1 MLSKSKDINLQPA
14 CAVCNCTNWA
24 LTQATDRFRELFP
37 EATPGSPLLPVL
49 ERKGLVAPG
58 QLSSVEDTGSLVCPV
73 QDKTL
78 TFLRWMTVRLEFLV
92 PFRILDV
99 LQLPLDMFEERELLY
114 SSLTNILDSIHDGIW
129 MIDSRGITIAVNK
142 AMQRI
147 AGIEAR
153 DVVGISVSEAAIIKH
168 FSSCVTLKA
177 LEEKRSVTMFDDYAN
192 GRHCLNTATPVF
204 DEQGNVVRVIA
215 IIRDL
220 SELESMN
227 DTLEGMSS
235 SFSPKC
241 NEREMLQMGILGASP
256 ASQQLRASLMMAAHT
271 DAPVLLQGET
281 GTGKTMS
288 AKAIHNLSQRKDMNF
303 VSLNCASIPLSLLES
318 ELFGYESGAF
328 TGASKKGRKSVF
340 ELADNGTLFLDEIA
354 ELPLSAQAT
363 LLHVLDGDPFRRVG
377 GSTDITTNVRILAAT
392 NKDLEKMV
400 EEGTFRKD
408 LFFRLRVIAI
418 EIPAVRERP
427 EDIPGLIEY
436 FLTSIGKGQ
445 PVPHLNASLR
455 SSLRAYNWPGNIRE
469 IRSVARY
476 FLALGKKRLTTDDLP
491 PYIQSALPMG
501 AAAPGRISRQGLQ
514 EQVEALE
521 RDLIEKAL
529 RETGSTYKAAKLLKV
544 SQSTIVRKAH
554 RYHLGE
560 YGTASSR

>member
-1 MLSKSKDINLQPA
+1 MLSQSKDINLQPA

-147 AGIEAR
+147 AGITAR
-153 DVVGISVSEAAIIKH
+153 DVVGISVLEAAKLKK
-168 FSSCVTLKA
+168 FSSCVTLRA
-177 LEEKRSVTMFDDYAN
+177 LEEKRTVTMFDDYAN

-204 DEQGNVVRVIA
+204 DDQGNVVRVIA

-227 DTLEGMSS
+227 DTLEGMAASTR
-235 SFSPKC
+235 PAY
-241 NEREMLQMGILGASP
+241 NETEMLQLGILGGSS
-256 ASQQLRASLMMAAHT
+256 ASQQLRASLMMAAQT

-328 TGASKKGRKSVF
+328 TGASRKGRKSVF
-340 ELADNGTLFLDEIA
+340 ELADKGTLFLDAIA

-377 GSTDITTNVRILAAT
+377 GTTDITTNVRILAAT

-400 EEGTFRKD
+400 EGGSFRKD

-418 EIPAVRERP
+418 DIPAVRERP

-436 FLTSIGKGQ
+436 FLTSMGKGQ
-445 PVPHLNASLR
+445 TVPHLNSSLR
-455 SSLRAYNWPGNIRE
+455 SSLHAYTWPGNIRE

-491 PYIQSALPMG
+491 PYIRSVLPRG
-501 AAAPGRISRQGLQ
+501 ATARRVSRQSLQ

-521 RDLIEKAL
+521 KDLISRAL
-529 RETGSTYKAAKLLKV
+529 RETGSTYKAARLLKV

>member
-1 MLSKSKDINLQPA
+1 MLSQSKDINLQPA

-147 AGIEAR
+147 AGITAR
-153 DVVGISVSEAAIIKH
+153 DVVGISVLEAAKLKK
-168 FSSCVTLKA
+168 FSSCVTLRA
-177 LEEKRSVTMFDDYAN
+177 LEEKRTVTMFDDYAN

-204 DEQGNVVRVIA
+204 DDQGNVVRVIA

-227 DTLEGMSS
+227 DTLEGMAASTR
-235 SFSPKC
+235 PAY
-241 NEREMLQMGILGASP
+241 NETEMLQLGILGGSS
-256 ASQQLRASLMMAAHT
+256 ASQQLRASLMMAAQT

-328 TGASKKGRKSVF
+328 TGASRKGRKSVF
-340 ELADNGTLFLDEIA
+340 ELADKGTLFLDEIA

-377 GSTDITTNVRILAAT
+377 GTTDITTNVRILAAT

-400 EEGTFRKD
+400 EGGSFRKD

-418 EIPAVRERP
+418 DIPAVRERP

-436 FLTSIGKGQ
+436 FLTSMGKGQ
-445 PVPHLNASLR
+445 TVPHLNSSLR
-455 SSLRAYNWPGNIRE
+455 SSLRAYTWPGNIRE

-491 PYIQSALPMG
+491 PYIRSVLPRG
-501 AAAPGRISRQGLQ
+501 ATARRVSRQSLQ

-521 RDLIEKAL
+521 KDLISRAL
-529 RETGSTYKAAKLLKV
+529 RETGSTYKAARLLKV

>member
-1 MLSKSKDINLQPA
+1 MLSQSKDINLQPA

-147 AGIEAR
+147 AGITAR
-153 DVVGISVSEAAIIKH
+153 DVVGISVLEAARLKK
-168 FSSCVTLKA
+168 FSSCVTLRA
-177 LEEKRSVTMFDDYAN
+177 LEEKRTVTMFDDYAN

-204 DEQGNVVRVIA
+204 DDQGNVVRVIA

-227 DTLEGMSS
+227 DTLEGMAASTR
-235 SFSPKC
+235 PAY
-241 NEREMLQMGILGASP
+241 NETEMLQLGILGGSS
-256 ASQQLRASLMMAAHT
+256 ASQQLRASLMMAAQT

-303 VSLNCASIPLSLLES
+303 VSLNCASIPLSLLEL

-328 TGASKKGRKSVF
+328 TGASRKGRKSVF
-340 ELADNGTLFLDEIA
+340 ELADKGTLFLDEIA

-377 GSTDITTNVRILAAT
+377 GTTDITTNVRILAAT

-400 EEGTFRKD
+400 EGGSFRKD

-418 EIPAVRERP
+418 DIPAVRERP

-436 FLTSIGKGQ
+436 FLTSMGKGQ
-445 PVPHLNASLR
+445 TFPHLNSSLR
-455 SSLRAYNWPGNIRE
+455 SSLRAYTWPGNIRE

-491 PYIQSALPMG
+491 PYIRSVLPRG
-501 AAAPGRISRQGLQ
+501 ATARRVSRQSLQ

-521 RDLIEKAL
+521 KDLISRAL
-529 RETGSTYKAAKLLKV
+529 RETGSTYKAARLLKV

>member
-1 MLSKSKDINLQPA
+1 MLSQSKDINLQPA

-147 AGIEAR
+147 AGITAR
-153 DVVGISVSEAAIIKH
+153 DVVGISVLEAARLKK
-168 FSSCVTLKA
+168 FSSCVTLRA
-177 LEEKRSVTMFDDYAN
+177 LEEKRTVTMFDDYAN

-204 DEQGNVVRVIA
+204 DDQGNVVRVIA

-227 DTLEGMSS
+227 DTLEGMAASTR
-235 SFSPKC
+235 PAY
-241 NEREMLQMGILGASP
+241 NETEMLQLGILGGSS
-256 ASQQLRASLMMAAHT
+256 ASQQLRASLMMAAQT

-328 TGASKKGRKSVF
+328 TGASRKGRKSVF
-340 ELADNGTLFLDEIA
+340 ELADKGTLFLDEIA

-377 GSTDITTNVRILAAT
+377 GTTDITTNVRILAAT

-400 EEGTFRKD
+400 EGGSFRKD

-418 EIPAVRERP
+418 DIPAVRERP

-436 FLTSIGKGQ
+436 FLTSMGKGQ
-445 PVPHLNASLR
+445 TVPHLNSSLR
-455 SSLRAYNWPGNIRE
+455 SSLRAYTWPGNIRE

-491 PYIQSALPMG
+491 PYIRSVLPRG
-501 AAAPGRISRQGLQ
+501 ATARRVSRQSLQ

-529 RETGSTYKAAKLLKV
+529 RETGSTYKAARLLKV

>member
-1 MLSKSKDINLQPA
+1 MLSQSKDINLQPA

-147 AGIEAR
+147 AGITAR
-153 DVVGISVSEAAIIKH
+153 DVVGISVLEAAKLKK
-168 FSSCVTLKA
+168 FSSCVTLRA
-177 LEEKRSVTMFDDYAN
+177 LEEKRTVTMFDDYAN

-204 DEQGNVVRVIA
+204 DDQGNVVRVIA

-227 DTLEGMSS
+227 DTLEGMAASTR
-235 SFSPKC
+235 PAY
-241 NEREMLQMGILGASP
+241 NETEMLQLGILGGSS
-256 ASQQLRASLMMAAHT
+256 ASQQLRASLMMAAQT

-328 TGASKKGRKSVF
+328 TGASRKGRKSVF
-340 ELADNGTLFLDEIA
+340 ELADKGTLFLDEIA

-377 GSTDITTNVRILAAT
+377 GTTDITTNVRILAAT

-418 EIPAVRERP
+418 DIPAVRERP

-436 FLTSIGKGQ
+436 FLTSMGKGQ
-445 PVPHLNASLR
+445 TVPHLNSSLR
-455 SSLRAYNWPGNIRE
+455 SSLRAYTWPGNIRE

-491 PYIQSALPMG
+491 PYIRSVLPRG
-501 AAAPGRISRQGLQ
+501 ATARRVSRQSLQ

-521 RDLIEKAL
+521 KDLISRAL
-529 RETGSTYKAAKLLKV
+529 RETGSTYKAARLLKV

>member
-1 MLSKSKDINLQPA
+1 MLSQSKDINLQPA

-147 AGIEAR
+147 AGITAR
-153 DVVGISVSEAAIIKH
+153 DVVGISVLEAARLKK
-168 FSSCVTLKA
+168 FSSCVTLRA
-177 LEEKRSVTMFDDYAN
+177 LEEKRTVTMFDDYAN

-204 DEQGNVVRVIA
+204 DDQGNVVRVIA

-227 DTLEGMSS
+227 DTLEGMAASTR
-235 SFSPKC
+235 PAY
-241 NEREMLQMGILGASP
+241 NETEMLQLGILGGSS
-256 ASQQLRASLMMAAHT
+256 ASQQLRASLMMAAQT

-377 GSTDITTNVRILAAT
+377 GTTDITTNVRILAAT

-400 EEGTFRKD
+400 EGGSFRKD

-418 EIPAVRERP
+418 DIPAVRERP

-436 FLTSIGKGQ
+436 FLTSMGKGQ
-445 PVPHLNASLR
+445 TVPHLNSSLR
-455 SSLRAYNWPGNIRE
+455 SSLRAYTWPGNIRE

-491 PYIQSALPMG
+491 PYIRSVLPRG
-501 AAAPGRISRQGLQ
+501 ATARRVSRQSLQ

-521 RDLIEKAL
+521 KDLISRAL
-529 RETGSTYKAAKLLKV
+529 RETGSTYKAARLLKV

>member
-1 MLSKSKDINLQPA
+1 MLSQSKDINLQPA

-147 AGIEAR
+147 AGITAR
-153 DVVGISVSEAAIIKH
+153 DVVGISVLEAARLKK
-168 FSSCVTLKA
+168 FSSCVTLRA
-177 LEEKRSVTMFDDYAN
+177 LEEKRTVTMFDDYAN

-204 DEQGNVVRVIA
+204 DDQGNVVRVIA

-227 DTLEGMSS
+227 DTLEGTAASTR
-235 SFSPKC
+235 PAY
-241 NEREMLQMGILGASP
+241 NETEMLQLGILGGSS
-256 ASQQLRASLMMAAHT
+256 ASQQLRASLMMAAQT

-328 TGASKKGRKSVF
+328 TGASRKGRKSVF
-340 ELADNGTLFLDEIA
+340 ELADKGTLFLDEIA

-377 GSTDITTNVRILAAT
+377 GTTDITTNVRILAAT

-400 EEGTFRKD
+400 EGGSFRKD

-418 EIPAVRERP
+418 DIPAVRERP

-436 FLTSIGKGQ
+436 FLTSMGKGQ
-445 PVPHLNASLR
+445 TVPHLNSSLR
-455 SSLRAYNWPGNIRE
+455 SSLRAYTWPGNIRE

-491 PYIQSALPMG
+491 PYIRSVLPRG
-501 AAAPGRISRQGLQ
+501 ATARRVSRQSLQ

-521 RDLIEKAL
+521 KDLISRAL
-529 RETGSTYKAAKLLKV
+529 RETGSTYKAARLLKV

>member
-1 MLSKSKDINLQPA
+1 MLSQSKDINLQPA

-147 AGIEAR
+147 AGITAR
-153 DVVGISVSEAAIIKH
+153 DVVGISVLEAARLKK
-168 FSSCVTLKA
+168 FSSCVTLRA
-177 LEEKRSVTMFDDYAN
+177 LEEKRTVTMFDDYAN

-204 DEQGNVVRVIA
+204 DDQGNVVRVIA

-227 DTLEGMSS
+227 DTLEGMAASTR
-235 SFSPKC
+235 PAY
-241 NEREMLQMGILGASP
+241 NETEMLQLGILGGSSASL
-256 ASQQLRASLMMAAHT
+256 QLRASLMMAAQT

-328 TGASKKGRKSVF
+328 TGASRKGRKSVF
-340 ELADNGTLFLDEIA
+340 ELADKGTLFLDEIA

-377 GSTDITTNVRILAAT
+377 GTTDITTNVRILAAT

-400 EEGTFRKD
+400 EGGSFRKD

-418 EIPAVRERP
+418 DIPAVRERP

-436 FLTSIGKGQ
+436 FLTSMGKGQ
-445 PVPHLNASLR
+445 TVPHLNSSLR
-455 SSLRAYNWPGNIRE
+455 SSLRAYTWPGNIRE

-491 PYIQSALPMG
+491 PYIRSVLPRG
-501 AAAPGRISRQGLQ
+501 ATARRVSRQSLQ

-521 RDLIEKAL
+521 KDLISRAL
-529 RETGSTYKAAKLLKV
+529 RETGSTYKAARLLKV

>member
-1 MLSKSKDINLQPA
+1 MLSQSKDINLQPA

-147 AGIEAR
+147 AGITAR
-153 DVVGISVSEAAIIKH
+153 DVVGISVLEAARLKK
-168 FSSCVTLKA
+168 FSSCVTLRA
-177 LEEKRSVTMFDDYAN
+177 LEEKRTVTMFDDYAN

-204 DEQGNVVRVIA
+204 DDQGNVVRVIA

-227 DTLEGMSS
+227 DTLEGMATSTR
-235 SFSPKC
+235 PAY
-241 NEREMLQMGILGASP
+241 NETEMLQLGILGGSS
-256 ASQQLRASLMMAAHT
+256 ASQQLRASLMMAAQT

-328 TGASKKGRKSVF
+328 TGASRKGRKSVF
-340 ELADNGTLFLDEIA
+340 ELADKGTLFLDEIA

-377 GSTDITTNVRILAAT
+377 GTTDITTNVRILAAT

-400 EEGTFRKD
+400 EGGSFRKD

-418 EIPAVRERP
+418 DIPAVRERP

-436 FLTSIGKGQ
+436 FLTSMGKGQ
-445 PVPHLNASLR
+445 TVPHLNSSLR
-455 SSLRAYNWPGNIRE
+455 SSLRAYTWPGNIRE

-491 PYIQSALPMG
+491 PYIRSVLPRG
-501 AAAPGRISRQGLQ
+501 ATARRVSRQSLQ

-521 RDLIEKAL
+521 KDLISRAL
-529 RETGSTYKAAKLLKV
+529 RETGSTYKAARLLKV

>member
-1 MLSKSKDINLQPA
+1 MLSQSKDINLQPA

-147 AGIEAR
+147 AGITAR
-153 DVVGISVSEAAIIKH
+153 DVVGISVLEAAKLKK
-168 FSSCVTLKA
+168 FSSCVTLRA
-177 LEEKRSVTMFDDYAN
+177 LEEKRTVTMFDDYAN

-204 DEQGNVVRVIA
+204 DDQGNVVRVIA

-227 DTLEGMSS
+227 DTLEGMAASTR
-235 SFSPKC
+235 PAY
-241 NEREMLQMGILGASP
+241 NETEMLQLGILGGSS
-256 ASQQLRASLMMAAHT
+256 ASQQLRASLMMAAQT

-328 TGASKKGRKSVF
+328 TGASRKGRKSVF
-340 ELADNGTLFLDEIA
+340 ELADKGTLFLDEIA

-377 GSTDITTNVRILAAT
+377 GTTDITTNVRILAAT

-400 EEGTFRKD
+400 EGGSFRKD

-418 EIPAVRERP
+418 DIPAVRERP

-436 FLTSIGKGQ
+436 FLTSMGKGQ
-445 PVPHLNASLR
+445 TVPHLNSSLR
-455 SSLRAYNWPGNIRE
+455 SSLRAYTWPGNIRE

-491 PYIQSALPMG
+491 PYIRSVLPRG
-501 AAAPGRISRQGLQ
+501 ATARRVSRQSLQ

>member
-1 MLSKSKDINLQPA
+1 M
-14 CAVCNCTNWA
+14 
-24 LTQATDRFRELFP
+24 
-37 EATPGSPLLPVL
+37 
-49 ERKGLVAPG
+49 
-58 QLSSVEDTGSLVCPV
+58 

-147 AGIEAR
+147 AGITAR
-153 DVVGISVSEAAIIKH
+153 DVVGISVLEAAKLKK
-168 FSSCVTLKA
+168 FSSCVTLRA
-177 LEEKRSVTMFDDYAN
+177 LEEKRTVTMFDDYAN

-204 DEQGNVVRVIA
+204 DDQGNVVRVIA

-227 DTLEGMSS
+227 DTLEGMAASTR
-235 SFSPKC
+235 PAY
-241 NEREMLQMGILGASP
+241 NETEMLQLGILGGSS
-256 ASQQLRASLMMAAHT
+256 ASQQLRASLMMAAQT

-328 TGASKKGRKSVF
+328 TGASRKGRKSVF
-340 ELADNGTLFLDEIA
+340 ELADKGTLFLDEIA

-377 GSTDITTNVRILAAT
+377 GTTDITTNVRILAAT

-400 EEGTFRKD
+400 EGGSFRKD

-418 EIPAVRERP
+418 DIPAVRERP

-436 FLTSIGKGQ
+436 FLTSMGKGQ
-445 PVPHLNASLR
+445 TVPHLNSSLR
-455 SSLRAYNWPGNIRE
+455 SSLRAYTWPGNIRE

-491 PYIQSALPMG
+491 PYIRSVLPRG
-501 AAAPGRISRQGLQ
+501 ATARRVSRQSLQ

-521 RDLIEKAL
+521 KDLISRAL
-529 RETGSTYKAAKLLKV
+529 RETGSTYKAARLLKV

>member
-1 MLSKSKDINLQPA
+1 MHSPSKDIILQPA
-14 CAVCNCTNWA
+14 SAVCSYTNWT
-24 LTQATDRFRELFP
+24 LSQSTERFRELFP

-147 AGIEAR
+147 AGITAR
-153 DVVGISVSEAAIIKH
+153 DVVGISVLEAARLKK
-168 FSSCVTLKA
+168 FSSCVTLRA
-177 LEEKRSVTMFDDYAN
+177 LEEKRTVTMFDDYAN

-204 DEQGNVVRVIA
+204 DDQGNVVRVIA

-227 DTLEGMSS
+227 DTLEGMAASTR
-235 SFSPKC
+235 PAY
-241 NEREMLQMGILGASP
+241 NETEMLQLGILGGSS
-256 ASQQLRASLMMAAHT
+256 ASQQLRASLMMAAQT

-328 TGASKKGRKSVF
+328 TGASRKGRKSVF
-340 ELADNGTLFLDEIA
+340 ELADKGTLFLDEIA

-377 GSTDITTNVRILAAT
+377 GTTDITTNVRILAAT

-400 EEGTFRKD
+400 EGGSFRKD

-418 EIPAVRERP
+418 DIPAVRERP

-436 FLTSIGKGQ
+436 FLTSMGKGQ
-445 PVPHLNASLR
+445 TVPHLNSSLR
-455 SSLRAYNWPGNIRE
+455 SSLRAYTWPGNIRE

-491 PYIQSALPMG
+491 PYIRSVLPRG
-501 AAAPGRISRQGLQ
+501 ATARRVSRQSLQ

-521 RDLIEKAL
+521 KDLISRAL
-529 RETGSTYKAAKLLKV
+529 RETGSTYKAARLLKV

>member
-1 MLSKSKDINLQPA
+1 MLSQSKDINLQPA

-49 ERKGLVAPG
+49 ERKGLVDPG

-147 AGIEAR
+147 AGITAR
-153 DVVGISVSEAAIIKH
+153 DVVGISVLEAAKLKK
-168 FSSCVTLKA
+168 FSSCVTLRA
-177 LEEKRSVTMFDDYAN
+177 LEEKRTVTMFDDYAN

-204 DEQGNVVRVIA
+204 DDQGNVVRVIA

-227 DTLEGMSS
+227 DTLEGMAASTR
-235 SFSPKC
+235 PAY
-241 NEREMLQMGILGASP
+241 NETEMLQLGILGGSS
-256 ASQQLRASLMMAAHT
+256 ASQQLRASLMMAAQT

-328 TGASKKGRKSVF
+328 TGASRKGRKSVF
-340 ELADNGTLFLDEIA
+340 ELADKGTLFLDEIA

-377 GSTDITTNVRILAAT
+377 GTTDITTNVRILAAT

-400 EEGTFRKD
+400 EGGSFRKD

-418 EIPAVRERP
+418 DIPAVRERP

-436 FLTSIGKGQ
+436 FLTSMGKGQ
-445 PVPHLNASLR
+445 TVPHLNSSLR
-455 SSLRAYNWPGNIRE
+455 SSLRAYTWPGNIRE

-491 PYIQSALPMG
+491 PYIRSVLPRG
-501 AAAPGRISRQGLQ
+501 ATARRVSRQSLQ

-521 RDLIEKAL
+521 KDLISRAL
-529 RETGSTYKAAKLLKV
+529 RETGSTYKAARLLKV

>member
-1 MLSKSKDINLQPA
+1 MLSQSKDINLQPA

-147 AGIEAR
+147 AGITAR
-153 DVVGISVSEAAIIKH
+153 DVVGISVLEAARLKK
-168 FSSCVTLKA
+168 FSSCVTLRA
-177 LEEKRSVTMFDDYAN
+177 LEEKRTVTMFDDYAN

-204 DEQGNVVRVIA
+204 DDQGNVVRVIA

-227 DTLEGMSS
+227 DTLEGMAASTR
-235 SFSPKC
+235 PAY
-241 NEREMLQMGILGASP
+241 NETEMLQLGILGGSS
-256 ASQQLRASLMMAAHT
+256 ASQQLRASLMMAAQT

-328 TGASKKGRKSVF
+328 TGASRKGRKSVF
-340 ELADNGTLFLDEIA
+340 ELADKGTLFLDEIA

-377 GSTDITTNVRILAAT
+377 GTTDITTNVRILAAT

-400 EEGTFRKD
+400 EGGSFRKD

-418 EIPAVRERP
+418 DIPAVRERP

-436 FLTSIGKGQ
+436 FLTSMGKGQ
-445 PVPHLNASLR
+445 TVPHLNSSLR
-455 SSLRAYNWPGNIRE
+455 SSLRAYTWPGNIRE

-491 PYIQSALPMG
+491 PYIRSVLPRG
-501 AAAPGRISRQGLQ
+501 ATARRVSRQSLQ

-521 RDLIEKAL
+521 KDLISRAL
-529 RETGSTYKAAKLLKV
+529 RETGSTYKAARLLKV

>member
-1 MLSKSKDINLQPA
+1 MLSSSKDIILQPA
-14 CAVCNCTNWA
+14 YAVCSCTNWA
-24 LTQATDRFRELFP
+24 LTQATDRFMELFP
-37 EATPGSPLLPVL
+37 EARPGAPLLPIL
-49 ERKGLVAPG
+49 EKRSLVTCG
-58 QLSSVEDTGSLVCPV
+58 QLAGVEDTGCLVCPV

-78 TFLRWMTVRLEFLV
+78 TFLRWMTVRLAHLL
-92 PFRILDV
+92 PFRVLDV

-129 MIDSRGITIAVNK
+129 MIDAKGITIAVNK

-153 DVVGISVSEAAIIKH
+153 EVVGIHVSEAARIKN
-168 FSSCVTLKA
+168 FATCVTLRA
-177 LEEKRSVTMFDDYAN
+177 LEEKRPVTMFDDYAN

-204 DEQGNVVRVIA
+204 DDQGKVVRVIA

-227 DTLEGMSS
+227 DTLEGMAAPTRPT
-235 SFSPKC
+235 FS
-241 NEREMLQMGILGASP
+241 ESEMVQLGILGGSP
-256 ASQQLRASLMMAAHT
+256 ASQQLRASLMMAAQT
-271 DAPVLLQGET
+271 DAPVLLLGET

-328 TGASKKGRKSVF
+328 TGASRKGRKGVF
-340 ELADNGTLFLDEIA
+340 ELADKGTLFLDEIA

-377 GSTDITTNVRILAAT
+377 GTTDITTNVRILAAT

-418 EIPAVRERP
+418 DIPAVRDRP
-427 EDIPGLIEY
+427 EDIPALIEY

-445 PVPHLNASLR
+445 PVPHLN
-455 SSLRAYNWPGNIRE
+455 SSLRGALRAYGWPGNIRE

-491 PYIQSALPMG
+491 PYIRSVLPRG
-501 AAAPGRISRQGLQ
+501 AAAKNRVLRQGLQ

-521 RDLIEKAL
+521 RDIIARAL
-529 RETGSTYKAAKLLKV
+529 RETGSTYKAARLLKV

-554 RYHLGE
+554 RYRLGE
-560 YGTASSR
+560 YGAEK

>member
-1 MLSKSKDINLQPA
+1 MLSQSKDINLQPA

-147 AGIEAR
+147 AGITAR
-153 DVVGISVSEAAIIKH
+153 DVVGISVLEAARLKK
-168 FSSCVTLKA
+168 FSSCVTLRA
-177 LEEKRSVTMFDDYAN
+177 LEEKRTVTMFDDYAN

-204 DEQGNVVRVIA
+204 DDQGNVVRVIA

-227 DTLEGMSS
+227 DTLEGMAASTR
-235 SFSPKC
+235 PAY
-241 NEREMLQMGILGASP
+241 NETEMLQLGILGGSS
-256 ASQQLRASLMMAAHT
+256 ASQQLRASLMMAAQT

-328 TGASKKGRKSVF
+328 TGASRKGRKSVF

-377 GSTDITTNVRILAAT
+377 GTTDITTNVRILAAT

-400 EEGTFRKD
+400 EGGSFRKD

-418 EIPAVRERP
+418 DIPAVRERP

-436 FLTSIGKGQ
+436 FLTSMGKGQ
-445 PVPHLNASLR
+445 TVPHLNSSLR
-455 SSLRAYNWPGNIRE
+455 SSLRAYTWPGNIRE

-491 PYIQSALPMG
+491 PYIRSVLPRG
-501 AAAPGRISRQGLQ
+501 ATGRRVSRQSLQ

-521 RDLIEKAL
+521 KDLISRAL
-529 RETGSTYKAAKLLKV
+529 RETGSTYKAARLLKV

>member
-1 MLSKSKDINLQPA
+1 MLSQSKDINLQPA

-49 ERKGLVAPG
+49 ERKGLVDPG

-147 AGIEAR
+147 AGITAR
-153 DVVGISVSEAAIIKH
+153 DVVGISVLEAARLKK
-168 FSSCVTLKA
+168 FSSCVTLRA
-177 LEEKRSVTMFDDYAN
+177 LEEKRTVTMFDDYAN

-204 DEQGNVVRVIA
+204 DDQGNVVRVIA

-227 DTLEGMSS
+227 DTLEGMAASTR
-235 SFSPKC
+235 PAY
-241 NEREMLQMGILGASP
+241 NETEMLQLGILGGSS
-256 ASQQLRASLMMAAHT
+256 ASQQLRASLMMAAQT

-328 TGASKKGRKSVF
+328 TGASRKGRKSVF
-340 ELADNGTLFLDEIA
+340 ELADKGTLFLDEIA

-377 GSTDITTNVRILAAT
+377 GTTDITTNVRILAAT

-400 EEGTFRKD
+400 EGGSFRKD

-418 EIPAVRERP
+418 DIPAVRERP

-436 FLTSIGKGQ
+436 FLTSMGKGQ
-445 PVPHLNASLR
+445 TVPHLNSSLR
-455 SSLRAYNWPGNIRE
+455 SSLRAYTWPGNIRE

-491 PYIQSALPMG
+491 PYIRSVLPRG
-501 AAAPGRISRQGLQ
+501 ATARRVSRQSLQ

-521 RDLIEKAL
+521 KDLISRAL
-529 RETGSTYKAAKLLKV
+529 RETGSTYKAARLLKV

>member
-1 MLSKSKDINLQPA
+1 MLSQSKDINLQPA

-147 AGIEAR
+147 AGITAR
-153 DVVGISVSEAAIIKH
+153 DVVGISVLEAARLKK
-168 FSSCVTLKA
+168 FSSCVTLRA

-204 DEQGNVVRVIA
+204 DDQGNVVRVIA

-227 DTLEGMSS
+227 DTLEGMAASTR
-235 SFSPKC
+235 PAY
-241 NEREMLQMGILGASP
+241 NETEMLQLGILGGSS
-256 ASQQLRASLMMAAHT
+256 ASQQLRASLMMAAQT

-328 TGASKKGRKSVF
+328 TGASRKGRKSVF
-340 ELADNGTLFLDEIA
+340 ELADKGTLFLDEIA

-377 GSTDITTNVRILAAT
+377 GTTDITTNVRILAAT

-400 EEGTFRKD
+400 EGGSFRKD

-418 EIPAVRERP
+418 DIPAVRERP

-436 FLTSIGKGQ
+436 FLTSMGKGQ
-445 PVPHLNASLR
+445 TVPHLNSSLR
-455 SSLRAYNWPGNIRE
+455 SSLRAYTWPGNIRE

-491 PYIQSALPMG
+491 PYIRSVLPRG
-501 AAAPGRISRQGLQ
+501 ATARRVSRQSLQ

-529 RETGSTYKAAKLLKV
+529 RETGSTYKAARLLKV

>member
-1 MLSKSKDINLQPA
+1 MLSQSKDINLQPA

-147 AGIEAR
+147 AGITAR
-153 DVVGISVSEAAIIKH
+153 DVVGISVLEAARLKK
-168 FSSCVTLKA
+168 FSSCVTLRA

-204 DEQGNVVRVIA
+204 DDQGNVVRVIA

-227 DTLEGMSS
+227 DTLEGMAASTR
-235 SFSPKC
+235 PAY
-241 NEREMLQMGILGASP
+241 NETEMLQLGILGGSS
-256 ASQQLRASLMMAAHT
+256 ASQQLRASLMMAAQT

-328 TGASKKGRKSVF
+328 TGASRKGRKSVF
-340 ELADNGTLFLDEIA
+340 ELADKGTLFLDEIA

-377 GSTDITTNVRILAAT
+377 GTTDITTNVRILAAT

-400 EEGTFRKD
+400 EGGSFRKD

-418 EIPAVRERP
+418 DIPAVRERP

-436 FLTSIGKGQ
+436 FLTSMGKGQ
-445 PVPHLNASLR
+445 TVPHLNSSLR
-455 SSLRAYNWPGNIRE
+455 SSLRAYTWPGNIRE
-469 IRSVARY
+469 IRSVARS

-491 PYIQSALPMG
+491 PYIRSVLPRG
-501 AAAPGRISRQGLQ
+501 ATARRVSRQSLQ

-529 RETGSTYKAAKLLKV
+529 RETGSTYKAARLLKV

>member
-1 MLSKSKDINLQPA
+1 MLSQSKDINLQPA

-147 AGIEAR
+147 AGITAR
-153 DVVGISVSEAAIIKH
+153 DVVGISVLEAARLKK
-168 FSSCVTLKA
+168 FSSCVTLRA
-177 LEEKRSVTMFDDYAN
+177 LEEKRTVTMFDDYAN

-204 DEQGNVVRVIA
+204 DDQGNVVRVIA

-227 DTLEGMSS
+227 DTLEGMAASTR
-235 SFSPKC
+235 PAY
-241 NEREMLQMGILGASP
+241 NETEMLQLGILGGSS
-256 ASQQLRASLMMAAHT
+256 ASQQLRASLMMAAQT

-328 TGASKKGRKSVF
+328 TGASRKGRKSVF
-340 ELADNGTLFLDEIA
+340 ELADKGTLFLDEIA

-377 GSTDITTNVRILAAT
+377 GTTDITTNVRILAAT

-400 EEGTFRKD
+400 EGGSFRKD

-418 EIPAVRERP
+418 DIPAVRERP

-436 FLTSIGKGQ
+436 FLTSMGKGQ
-445 PVPHLNASLR
+445 TVPHLNSSLR
-455 SSLRAYNWPGNIRE
+455 SSLRAYTWPGNIRE

-491 PYIQSALPMG
+491 PYIRSVLPRG
-501 AAAPGRISRQGLQ
+501 ATAQRVSRQSLQ

-521 RDLIEKAL
+521 KDLISRAL
-529 RETGSTYKAAKLLKV
+529 RETGSTYKAARLLKV

>member
-1 MLSKSKDINLQPA
+1 MLSQSKDINLQPA

-147 AGIEAR
+147 AGITAR
-153 DVVGISVSEAAIIKH
+153 DVVGISVLEAARLKK
-168 FSSCVTLKA
+168 FSSCVTLRA
-177 LEEKRSVTMFDDYAN
+177 LEEKRTVTMFDDYAN

-204 DEQGNVVRVIA
+204 DDQGNVVRVIA

-227 DTLEGMSS
+227 DTLEGMAASTR
-235 SFSPKC
+235 PAY
-241 NEREMLQMGILGASP
+241 NETEMLQLGILGGSS
-256 ASQQLRASLMMAAHT
+256 ASQQLRASLMMAAQT

-328 TGASKKGRKSVF
+328 TGASRKGRKSVF
-340 ELADNGTLFLDEIA
+340 ELADKGTLFLDEIA

-377 GSTDITTNVRILAAT
+377 GTTDITTNVRILAAT

-400 EEGTFRKD
+400 EGGSFRKD

-418 EIPAVRERP
+418 DIPAVRERP

-436 FLTSIGKGQ
+436 FLTSMGKGQ
-445 PVPHLNASLR
+445 TVPHLNSSLR
-455 SSLRAYNWPGNIRE
+455 SSLRAYTWPGNIRE

-491 PYIQSALPMG
+491 PYIRSVLPRG
-501 AAAPGRISRQGLQ
+501 ATARRVSRQSLQ

>member
-1 MLSKSKDINLQPA
+1 MLSQSKDINLQPA
-14 CAVCNCTNWA
+14 FAVCNCTNWA

-147 AGIEAR
+147 AGITAR
-153 DVVGISVSEAAIIKH
+153 DVVGISVLEAARLKK
-168 FSSCVTLKA
+168 FSSCVTLRA
-177 LEEKRSVTMFDDYAN
+177 LEEKRTVTMFDDYAN

-204 DEQGNVVRVIA
+204 DDQGNVVRVIA

-227 DTLEGMSS
+227 DTLEGMAASTR
-235 SFSPKC
+235 PAY
-241 NEREMLQMGILGASP
+241 NETEMLQLGILGGSS
-256 ASQQLRASLMMAAHT
+256 ASQQLRASLMMAAQT

-318 ELFGYESGAF
+318 EFFGYESGAF
-328 TGASKKGRKSVF
+328 TGASRKGRKSVF
-340 ELADNGTLFLDEIA
+340 ELADKGTLFLDEIA

-377 GSTDITTNVRILAAT
+377 GTTDITTNVRILAAT

-400 EEGTFRKD
+400 EGGSFRKD

-418 EIPAVRERP
+418 DIPAVRERP

-436 FLTSIGKGQ
+436 FLTSMGKGQ
-445 PVPHLNASLR
+445 TVPHLNSSLR
-455 SSLRAYNWPGNIRE
+455 SSLRAYTWPGNIRE

-491 PYIQSALPMG
+491 PYIRSVLPRG
-501 AAAPGRISRQGLQ
+501 ATARRVSRQSLQ

-521 RDLIEKAL
+521 KDLISRAL
-529 RETGSTYKAAKLLKV
+529 RETGSTYKAARLLKV

>member
-1 MLSKSKDINLQPA
+1 MLSQSKDINLQPA

-147 AGIEAR
+147 AGITAR
-153 DVVGISVSEAAIIKH
+153 DVVGISVLEAARLKK
-168 FSSCVTLKA
+168 FSSCVTLRA
-177 LEEKRSVTMFDDYAN
+177 LEEKRTVTMFDDYAN

-204 DEQGNVVRVIA
+204 DDQGNVVRVIA

-227 DTLEGMSS
+227 DTLEGMTASTR
-235 SFSPKC
+235 PAY
-241 NEREMLQMGILGASP
+241 NETEMLQLGILGGSS
-256 ASQQLRASLMMAAHT
+256 ASQQLRASLMMAAQT

-328 TGASKKGRKSVF
+328 TGASRKGRKSVF
-340 ELADNGTLFLDEIA
+340 ELADKGTLFLDEIA

-377 GSTDITTNVRILAAT
+377 GTTDITTNVRILAAT

-400 EEGTFRKD
+400 EGGSFRKD

-418 EIPAVRERP
+418 DIPAVRERP

-436 FLTSIGKGQ
+436 FLTSMGKGQ
-445 PVPHLNASLR
+445 TVPHLNSSLR
-455 SSLRAYNWPGNIRE
+455 SSLRAYTWPGNIRE

-491 PYIQSALPMG
+491 PYIRSVLPRG
-501 AAAPGRISRQGLQ
+501 ATARRVSRQSLQ

-521 RDLIEKAL
+521 KDLISRAL
-529 RETGSTYKAAKLLKV
+529 RETGSTYKAARLLKV

>member
-1 MLSKSKDINLQPA
+1 
-14 CAVCNCTNWA
+14 
-24 LTQATDRFRELFP
+24 
-37 EATPGSPLLPVL
+37 
-49 ERKGLVAPG
+49 
-58 QLSSVEDTGSLVCPV
+58 
-73 QDKTL
+73 
-78 TFLRWMTVRLEFLV
+78 
-92 PFRILDV
+92 
-99 LQLPLDMFEERELLY
+99 
-114 SSLTNILDSIHDGIW
+114 
-129 MIDSRGITIAVNK
+129 
-142 AMQRI
+142 
-147 AGIEAR
+147 
-153 DVVGISVSEAAIIKH
+153 
-168 FSSCVTLKA
+168 
-177 LEEKRSVTMFDDYAN
+177 MFDDYAN

-204 DEQGNVVRVIA
+204 DDQGNVVRVIA

-227 DTLEGMSS
+227 DTLEGMAASTR
-235 SFSPKC
+235 PAY
-241 NEREMLQMGILGASP
+241 NETEMLQLGILGGSS
-256 ASQQLRASLMMAAHT
+256 ASQQLRASLMMAAQT

-328 TGASKKGRKSVF
+328 TGASRKGRKSVF
-340 ELADNGTLFLDEIA
+340 ELADKGTLFLDEIA

-377 GSTDITTNVRILAAT
+377 GTTDITTNVRILAAT

-400 EEGTFRKD
+400 EGGSFRKD

-418 EIPAVRERP
+418 DIPAVRERP

-436 FLTSIGKGQ
+436 FLTSMGKGQ
-445 PVPHLNASLR
+445 TVPHLN
-455 SSLRAYNWPGNIRE
+455 SSLRAYTWPGNIRE

-491 PYIQSALPMG
+491 PYIRSVLPRG
-501 AAAPGRISRQGLQ
+501 ATARRVSRQSLQ

-521 RDLIEKAL
+521 KDLISRAL
-529 RETGSTYKAAKLLKV
+529 RETGSTYKAARLLKV

>member
-1 MLSKSKDINLQPA
+1 MLSQSKDINLQPA

-147 AGIEAR
+147 AGITAR
-153 DVVGISVSEAAIIKH
+153 DVVGISVLEAARLKK
-168 FSSCVTLKA
+168 FSSCVTLRA
-177 LEEKRSVTMFDDYAN
+177 LEEKRTVTMFDDYAN

-204 DEQGNVVRVIA
+204 DDQGNVVRVIA

-227 DTLEGMSS
+227 DTLEGMAASTR
-235 SFSPKC
+235 PAY
-241 NEREMLQMGILGASP
+241 NETEMLQLGILGGSS
-256 ASQQLRASLMMAAHT
+256 ASQQLHASLMMAAQT

-377 GSTDITTNVRILAAT
+377 GTTDITTNVRILAAT

-400 EEGTFRKD
+400 EGGSFRKD

-418 EIPAVRERP
+418 DIPAVRERP

-436 FLTSIGKGQ
+436 FLTSMGKGQ
-445 PVPHLNASLR
+445 TVPHLNSSLR
-455 SSLRAYNWPGNIRE
+455 SSLRAYTWPGNIRE

-491 PYIQSALPMG
+491 PYIRSVLPRG
-501 AAAPGRISRQGLQ
+501 ATARRVSRQSLQ

-521 RDLIEKAL
+521 KDLISRAL
-529 RETGSTYKAAKLLKV
+529 RETGSTYKAARLLKV

>member
-1 MLSKSKDINLQPA
+1 MLSQSKDINLQPA

-147 AGIEAR
+147 AGITAR
-153 DVVGISVSEAAIIKH
+153 DVVGISVLEAARLKK
-168 FSSCVTLKA
+168 FSSCVTLRA
-177 LEEKRSVTMFDDYAN
+177 LEEKRTVTMFDDYAN

-204 DEQGNVVRVIA
+204 DDQGNVVRVIA

-227 DTLEGMSS
+227 DTLEGMAASTR
-235 SFSPKC
+235 PAY
-241 NEREMLQMGILGASP
+241 NETEMLQLGILGGSS
-256 ASQQLRASLMMAAHT
+256 ASQQLRASLMMAAQT

-328 TGASKKGRKSVF
+328 TGASRKGRKSVF
-340 ELADNGTLFLDEIA
+340 ELADKGTLFLDEIA

-377 GSTDITTNVRILAAT
+377 GTTDITTNVRILAAT

-418 EIPAVRERP
+418 DIPAVRERP

-436 FLTSIGKGQ
+436 FLTSMGKGQ
-445 PVPHLNASLR
+445 TVPHLNSSLR
-455 SSLRAYNWPGNIRE
+455 SSLRAYTWPGNIRE

-491 PYIQSALPMG
+491 PYIRSVLPRG
-501 AAAPGRISRQGLQ
+501 ATARRVSRQSLQ

-521 RDLIEKAL
+521 KDLISRAL
-529 RETGSTYKAAKLLKV
+529 RETGSTYKAARLLKV

>member
-1 MLSKSKDINLQPA
+1 MLSQSKDINLQPA

-147 AGIEAR
+147 AGITAR
-153 DVVGISVSEAAIIKH
+153 DVVGISVLEAARLKK
-168 FSSCVTLKA
+168 FSSCVTLRA
-177 LEEKRSVTMFDDYAN
+177 LEEKRTVTMFDDYAN

-204 DEQGNVVRVIA
+204 DDQGNVVRVIA

-227 DTLEGMSS
+227 DTLEGMAASTR
-235 SFSPKC
+235 PAY
-241 NEREMLQMGILGASP
+241 NETEMLQLGILGGSS
-256 ASQQLRASLMMAAHT
+256 ASQQLRASLMMAAQT

-377 GSTDITTNVRILAAT
+377 GTTDITT
-392 NKDLEKMV
+392 
-400 EEGTFRKD
+400 
-408 LFFRLRVIAI
+408 
-418 EIPAVRERP
+418 
-427 EDIPGLIEY
+427 
-436 FLTSIGKGQ
+436 
-445 PVPHLNASLR
+445 
-455 SSLRAYNWPGNIRE
+455 
-469 IRSVARY
+469 
-476 FLALGKKRLTTDDLP
+476 
-491 PYIQSALPMG
+491 
-501 AAAPGRISRQGLQ
+501 
-514 EQVEALE
+514 
-521 RDLIEKAL
+521 
-529 RETGSTYKAAKLLKV
+529 
-544 SQSTIVRKAH
+544 
-554 RYHLGE
+554 
-560 YGTASSR
+560 

>member
-1 MLSKSKDINLQPA
+1 MLSQSKDINLQPA

-147 AGIEAR
+147 AGITAR
-153 DVVGISVSEAAIIKH
+153 DVVGISVLEAARLKK
-168 FSSCVTLKA
+168 FSSCVTLRA
-177 LEEKRSVTMFDDYAN
+177 LEEKRTVTMFDDYAN

-204 DEQGNVVRVIA
+204 DDQGNVVRVIS

-227 DTLEGMSS
+227 DTLEGMAASTR
-235 SFSPKC
+235 PAY
-241 NEREMLQMGILGASP
+241 NETEMLQLGILGGSS
-256 ASQQLRASLMMAAHT
+256 ASQQLRASLMMAAQT

-328 TGASKKGRKSVF
+328 TGASRKGRKSVF
-340 ELADNGTLFLDEIA
+340 ELADKGTLFLDEIA

-377 GSTDITTNVRILAAT
+377 GTTDITTNVRILAAT

-400 EEGTFRKD
+400 EGGSFRKD

-418 EIPAVRERP
+418 DIPAVRERP

-436 FLTSIGKGQ
+436 FLTSMGKGQ
-445 PVPHLNASLR
+445 TVPHLNSSLR
-455 SSLRAYNWPGNIRE
+455 SSLRAYTWPGNIRE

-491 PYIQSALPMG
+491 PYIRSVLPRG
-501 AAAPGRISRQGLQ
+501 ATARRVSRQSLQ

-521 RDLIEKAL
+521 KDLISRAL
-529 RETGSTYKAAKLLKV
+529 RETGSTYKAARLLKV

>member
-1 MLSKSKDINLQPA
+1 MLSQSKDINLQPA

-147 AGIEAR
+147 AGITAR
-153 DVVGISVSEAAIIKH
+153 DVVGISVLEAARLKK
-168 FSSCVTLKA
+168 FSSCVTLRA
-177 LEEKRSVTMFDDYAN
+177 LEEKRTVTMFDDYAN

-204 DEQGNVVRVIA
+204 DDQGNVVRVIA

-227 DTLEGMSS
+227 DTLEGTAASTR
-235 SFSPKC
+235 PAY
-241 NEREMLQMGILGASP
+241 NETEMLQLGILGGSS
-256 ASQQLRASLMMAAHT
+256 ASQQLRASLMMAAQT

-328 TGASKKGRKSVF
+328 TGASRKGRKSVF
-340 ELADNGTLFLDEIA
+340 ELADKGTLFLDEIA

-377 GSTDITTNVRILAAT
+377 GTTDITTNVRILAAT

-400 EEGTFRKD
+400 EGGSFRKD

-418 EIPAVRERP
+418 DIPAVRERP

-436 FLTSIGKGQ
+436 FLTSMGKGQ
-445 PVPHLNASLR
+445 TVPHLNSSLR
-455 SSLRAYNWPGNIRE
+455 SSLRAYTWPGNIRE

-491 PYIQSALPMG
+491 PYIRSVLPRG
-501 AAAPGRISRQGLQ
+501 ATARRVSRQSLQ

-521 RDLIEKAL
+521 KDLISRAL

>member
-147 AGIEAR
+147 AGITAR
-153 DVVGISVSEAAIIKH
+153 DVVGISVLEAARLKK
-168 FSSCVTLKA
+168 FSSCVTLRA
-177 LEEKRSVTMFDDYAN
+177 LEEKRTVTMFDDYAN

-204 DEQGNVVRVIA
+204 DDQGNVVRVIA

-227 DTLEGMSS
+227 DTLEGMTASTR
-235 SFSPKC
+235 PAY
-241 NEREMLQMGILGASP
+241 NETEMLQLGILGGSS
-256 ASQQLRASLMMAAHT
+256 ASQQLRASLMMAAQT

-328 TGASKKGRKSVF
+328 TGASRKGRKSVF
-340 ELADNGTLFLDEIA
+340 ELADKGTLFLDEIA

-377 GSTDITTNVRILAAT
+377 GTTDITTNVRILAAT

-400 EEGTFRKD
+400 EGGSFRKD

-418 EIPAVRERP
+418 DIPAVRERP

-436 FLTSIGKGQ
+436 FLTSMGKGQ
-445 PVPHLNASLR
+445 TVPHLNSSLR
-455 SSLRAYNWPGNIRE
+455 SSLRAYTWPGNIRE

-491 PYIQSALPMG
+491 PYIRSVLPRG
-501 AAAPGRISRQGLQ
+501 ATARRVSRQSLQ

-521 RDLIEKAL
+521 KDLISRAL
-529 RETGSTYKAAKLLKV
+529 RETGSTYKAARLLKV

>member
-1 MLSKSKDINLQPA
+1 MLSQSKDINLQPA

-147 AGIEAR
+147 AGITAR
-153 DVVGISVSEAAIIKH
+153 DVVGISVLEAARLKK
-168 FSSCVTLKA
+168 FSSCVTLRA
-177 LEEKRSVTMFDDYAN
+177 LEEKRTVTMFDDYAN

-204 DEQGNVVRVIA
+204 DDQGNVVRVIA

-227 DTLEGMSS
+227 DTLEGMAASTR
-235 SFSPKC
+235 PAY
-241 NEREMLQMGILGASP
+241 NETEMLQLGILGGSS
-256 ASQQLRASLMMAAHT
+256 ASQQLRASLMMAAQT

-328 TGASKKGRKSVF
+328 TGASKMGRKSVF

-418 EIPAVRERP
+418 DIPAVRERP

-436 FLTSIGKGQ
+436 FLTSMGKGQ
-445 PVPHLNASLR
+445 TVPHLNSSLR
-455 SSLRAYNWPGNIRE
+455 SSLRAYTWPGNIRE

-491 PYIQSALPMG
+491 PYIRSVLPRG
-501 AAAPGRISRQGLQ
+501 ATARRVSRQSLQ

-521 RDLIEKAL
+521 KDLISRAL
-529 RETGSTYKAAKLLKV
+529 RETGSTYKAARLLKV

>member
-1 MLSKSKDINLQPA
+1 MLSQSKDINLQPA

-147 AGIEAR
+147 AGITAR
-153 DVVGISVSEAAIIKH
+153 DVVGIAVLEAARLKK
-168 FSSCVTLKA
+168 FSSCVTLRA
-177 LEEKRSVTMFDDYAN
+177 LEEKRTVTMFDDYAN

-204 DEQGNVVRVIA
+204 DDQGNVVRVIA

-227 DTLEGMSS
+227 DTLEGMAASRR
-235 SFSPKC
+235 PAY
-241 NEREMLQMGILGASP
+241 NETEMLQLGILGGSS
-256 ASQQLRASLMMAAHT
+256 ASQQLRASLMMAAQT

-328 TGASKKGRKSVF
+328 TGASRKGRKSVF
-340 ELADNGTLFLDEIA
+340 ELADKGTLFLDEIA

-377 GSTDITTNVRILAAT
+377 GTTDITTNVRILAAT

-400 EEGTFRKD
+400 EGGSFRKD

-418 EIPAVRERP
+418 DIPAVRERP

-436 FLTSIGKGQ
+436 FLTSMGKGQ
-445 PVPHLNASLR
+445 TVPHLNSSLR
-455 SSLRAYNWPGNIRE
+455 SSLRAYTWPGNIRE

-491 PYIQSALPMG
+491 PYIRSVLPRG
-501 AAAPGRISRQGLQ
+501 ATARRVSRQSLQ

-521 RDLIEKAL
+521 KDLISRAL
-529 RETGSTYKAAKLLKV
+529 RETGSTYKAARLLKV